1 MEATIYSQKGESKGK
16 LKLPESVF
24 GVKWNADLVHQVVS
38 VMQGNER
45 QGSAH
50 TKDRGEVRGGGKKP
64 WQQKGTGRARHGS
77 IRSPLWVGGGVT
89 HGPRKEKNYKRD
101 IPKSMKS
108 KALAVVLSKKMKDGE
123 VGFIDNLTFSAP
135 KTKEALAVMKSLSS
149 IAGFERT
156 LLKKKNSLLIALP
169 KRNAAVEKSFS
180 NFGNVMVEETRN
192 LNPMELLNYK
202 HLFIVDPEN
211 SISVIEKLHRI

>member
-169 KRNAAVEKSFS
+169 KRNAAVEKSFG

-211 SISVIEKLHRI
+211 SISVLEKRVN